1 MQREATVLL
10 PLLLDSL
17 QVGSEGEEYQ
27 LLQKAED
34 REEKS
39 AFKQF
44 INAGMLKSGF
54 KKGPAANI
62 WCHHVQG
69 MRRNLPS
76 AYLTIRG
83 NIKT

>member
-39 AFKQF
+39 ACKQF
-44 INAGMLKSGF
+44 INAGMLKSRL
-54 KKGPAANI
+54 KKGPAAPAAARSNMVPS
-62 WCHHVQG
+62 CPG
-69 MRRNLPS
+69 CRRNLPIT
-76 AYLTIRG
+76 YRHR
-83 NIKT
+83 